1 MRLRWFHRIF
11 LYGLTVT
18 LLVLSYLAKEAV
30 MQQNL
35 WGAFTHLL
43 TMLGTYDVTTSLTA
57 PVKQA

>member
-18 LLVLSYLAKEAV
+18 LLVLSFLATETV

-43 TMLGTYDVTTSLTA
+43 TMLGTYDVTTSLT
-57 PVKQA
+57 PKQA

>member
-18 LLVLSYLAKEAV
+18 LLVLSFLAKDTT

-35 WGAFTHLL
+35 WGSFTHLL
-43 TMLGTYDVTTSLTA
+43 AVLGTYDVTTALA
-57 PVKQA
+57 PKQA